1 MIDNTATDMIKTA
14 TDIIEKAKNE
24 MCIDYCKYKDKC
36 IETLDNGGEFYCPL
50 DKL

>member
-1 MIDNTATDMIKTA
+1 MIDNTATDMIKTVM
-14 TDIIEKAKNE
+14 DIIEEVRNE

-36 IETLDNGGEFYCPL
+36 YEILDNGGDFYCPL

>member
-1 MIDNTATDMIKTA
+1 MIDNKATDMIKTA
-14 TDIIEKAKNE
+14 TDIIEEAKNE

-36 IETLDNGGEFYCPL
+36 IETLDNGGDFYCPL

>member
-14 TDIIEKAKNE
+14 TDIIEEAKNE

-36 IETLDNGGEFYCPL
+36 NLKGIPFDR
-50 DKL
+50 